1 VFRYR
6 DYREFLAAYYAVKKA
21 SGLSYRSF
29 AKAAGVGAPNYL
41 KLVIEGKR
49 NLSDDMSERFA
60 KACRL
65 NSESTAYFKL
75 LVAFNQARTD
85 ERRNELH
92 ARLSEF
98 PRFRAAQRLDLAQ
111 KEYHSTWYHPA
122 IREMVACPGFVE
134 RPTDIARQLWPAI
147 TEKQAL
153 RALESLL
160 KLGMLERDG
169 TGRLR
174 QSTRAVTTG
183 EQASGLYIRNYHA
196 EMMQRATAAME
207 TVPSQHRFITSLTLS
222 ASDATL
228 AEIQRRV
235 DELREDLVALCDAD
249 PNPNRVVQL
258 NLQLFPLS
266 HVIEA
271 PNPAEERPTECLGAP
286 PRKPKS

>member
-1 VFRYR
+1 MFRYR